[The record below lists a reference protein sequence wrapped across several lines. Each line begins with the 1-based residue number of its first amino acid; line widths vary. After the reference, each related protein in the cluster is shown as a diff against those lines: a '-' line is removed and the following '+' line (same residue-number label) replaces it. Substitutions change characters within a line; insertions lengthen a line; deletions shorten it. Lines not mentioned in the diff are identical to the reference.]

1 MQEAFGGILNLV
13 LIAIFLV
20 IVEGILAL
28 GVSYTRA
35 FKMKNQ
41 VISTIEEYETSGCFS
56 SNSNTPCNQKIK
68 ERAEAIGYV
77 SPNLH
82 CPDEGI
88 DGKQWAAYGPE
99 GRQYCAVEIKTKS
112 KKNGKNYR
120 AYRILTQVDVDLI
133 IIRDIF
139 SFSFFQIKGD
149 TRIIQLPQAEVDILM

>member
-20 IVEGILAL
+20 IVEGVLAL
-28 GVSYTRA
+28 GVSYTKA
-35 FKMKNQ
+35 FKMKNI

-56 SNSNTPCNQKIK
+56 SNLSTPCNQRIK
-68 ERAEAIGYV
+68 ERAEAIGYI

-88 DGKQWAAYGPE
+88 NGKQWAAYGPE
-99 GRQYCAVEIKTKS
+99 GRQFCAIEIKSNKS
-112 KKNGKNYR
+112 AKNFRTYR
-120 AYRILTQVDVDLI
+120 VLTQVDVDLI

-149 TRIIQLPQAEVDILM
+149 TRIIQLPQVEVDPLS